1 MPAVGDKSAFHGST
15 VSEFA
20 ARKLSTP
27 RTHMLRRTTGSADMA
42 PAGARVRPPPERPFW
57 HSIFVFQQYI
67 RRVEPESTMTTTTTE
82 NAEQRTMQSEEHQ
95 AKSEATAFMSCTVG
109 SEEHE
114 KPIFRSMG
122 ELSDLEDDNED
133 SVSMHGKTHEAS
145 SGTGAVLDPEKR
157 NSPPP
162 LPGGGEAADN
172 DEKWDLTSLNC
183 EDFFFMDVE
192 RGGPVGSPAV
202 APATEHE
209 TGQGGASQSAQATY
223 KKGRPPVRLARKPKK
238 DSANIQI
245 SERDNISI
253 KEYMEYCEQN
263 LHEIEHTSM
272 AKGNKNGHM
281 YTFLKRNTFDYLMRS
296 ASEGTL
302 DRAIELKRAFLLSTR
317 GRGVLYCSCGNLQAM
332 GGGHLHKRH
341 RVDSCSKKRA
351 STD

>member
-1 MPAVGDKSAFHGST
+1 
-15 VSEFA
+15 
-20 ARKLSTP
+20 
-27 RTHMLRRTTGSADMA
+27 MA

-109 SEEHE
+109 PEEHE

-183 EDFFFMDVE
+183 KDFFFMDVE
-192 RGGPVGSPAV
+192 LGGPVGSPAV

-245 SERDNISI
+245 SERDNIRI

-272 AKGNKNGHM
+272 AKGNKPGHQ
-281 YTFLKRNTFDYLMRS
+281 YTFMRKHTFDHLVRS
-296 ASEGTL
+296 ASEGNL
-302 DRAIELKRAFLLSTR
+302 DEEIRKKRVYLCSGRRR
-317 GRGVLYCSCGNLQAM
+317 GIRYCRCGNLNSQ
-332 GGGHLHKRH
+332 GGGQRNPSH
-341 RVDSCSKKRA
+341 RVESCTSKVV
-351 STD
+351 SEN